1 MSDWSDLVTA
11 SLIGTERTVVP
22 ATRIPG
28 LPAGDAPGQAG
39 ASSQA
44 EPDQVELARDP
55 AALLLDQAALLTVAR
70 RAGRPADE
78 AEPLPAAGPDPRS
91 AVSPA
96 AGERLARILGGEHP
110 DLLAEWLRA
119 AVARGLR
126 APAQLLPTLLDRGRR
141 AAPADP
147 GLRLLVAAAGGTRAR
162 WLAGLNPDWKWLTG
176 LNPGTGTDARPGEG
190 AKRPDED
197 IWRLGDIGQRRGYL
211 VMLRAR
217 DPGAARELITAGW
230 AAASASERV
239 MFLRV
244 LAEEP
249 GLVPADEPLLE
260 AALDDRADDV
270 HSWAGYLLATLPGSA
285 LGRRMADRALR
296 AVAIRSGTQGSYLAV
311 RPPDGYDP
319 GLRRDGIT
327 SGPVAGRAPLG
338 EPARLVLEIVAR
350 TPLRTWTDAFARP
363 ASAIIPLP
371 AGHWAPVLYTG
382 WSRAAIAQGDQEWM
396 AALITAALN
405 TAALNTAALSGR
417 PAGTAS
423 ENEALSQLA
432 RRADPALGAP
442 GGVADPEPGVPAAI
456 RNAIMVLRFRY
467 EMLKELEHDDHSD
480 G

>member
-1 MSDWSDLVTA
+1 MSAWPDLVTA

-39 ASSQA
+39 AFNQA

-78 AEPLPAAGPDPRS
+78 AEPLPAAGPDPRP

-119 AVARGLR
+119 AAARGLR
-126 APAQLLPTLLDRGRR
+126 APAQLLPALLDRGRR

-147 GLRLLVAAAGGTRAR
+147 GLRLLVAAAGGARAR

-176 LNPGTGTDARPGEG
+176 LSPGTGTATDARSGEG
-190 AKRPDED
+190 AKRPDEG

-211 VMLRAR
+211 MMLRAS
-217 DPGAARELITAGW
+217 DPGAGRELITAGW

-285 LGRRMADRALR
+285 LGRRMAGRALR

-319 GLRRDGIT
+319 DLRRDGIT
-327 SGPVAGRAPLG
+327 PGPAAGRAPLG

-363 ASAIIPLP
+363 ASAIVPLL

-382 WSRAAIAQGDQEWM
+382 WSRAAIAQRDQEWM
-396 AALITAALN
+396 AALITVALN
-405 TAALNTAALSGR
+405 
-417 PAGTAS
+417 TAS

-442 GGVADPEPGVPAAI
+442 DGVADPEPGVPAAI
-456 RNAIMVLRFRY
+456 RNAITVLRFRY
-467 EMLKELEHDDHSD
+467 EMLKELDDDDHSD